1 MFGAPCI
8 GDDIKPR
15 PAAASFVEYVT
26 RSGRTRLF
34 VIQAAA
40 AVAVAH
46 GDMALAAFFT
56 ATRSA
61 DICQLLVQ
69 KFSLV
74 KEEEVFPEGHAQP
87 LARRQRL
94 LALNEAATL
103 FALMETRST
112 LRFIDRKTA
121 PVRLF
126 RAPLRTFCV
135 LILT

>member
-1 MFGAPCI
+1 MFGAPCR

-26 RSGRTRLF
+26 RSGRTWLF
-34 VIQAAA
+34 IQAVAA
-40 AVAVAH
+40 AAVAH